1 MEWWLVLLLIF
12 GFLIGVMVTGLP
24 VAFCFILLNF
34 IGVYIYWGGDIGLS
48 QLILSIYSS
57 LGKFTLLPVPMFVL
71 MGEVMFHSGMG
82 LSMIDV
88 LDKWLGRLPGRLGLL
103 AVGSATMFS
112 TMSGSTM
119 ATTAMLGALL
129 TPEMEKR
136 GYKKPMSIGPVMGSG
151 GLAMLIP
158 PSGLAVLL
166 AAVAEIS
173 VGRLLMAG
181 VIPGLVIAFFYA
193 SYVIVRCMLQPS
205 IAPAYEVRHIPLT
218 EKVTATVK
226 HVLPLGFIV
235 FVVLGF
241 IFMGIATPTEAAAL
255 GALSCLILA
264 AFYRRL
270 NWELVKKSVTGTVQ
284 VTVMTFMILSGAVA
298 FSQILAFS
306 GATKGLLEF
315 VVVLPL
321 APMVLFIA
329 MQGILLVL
337 GMFMSAVAIMM
348 ISIPIYMPIVE
359 ALGFDQIWFGLIMLI
374 NMEMAMT
381 TPPFGMLLF
390 VMKGVAPKGTTM
402 GDIYRAGIPFLLC
415 DLVTMLVV
423 IAFPMVALWLPNL
436 MR

>member
-415 DLVTMLVV
+415 DLATMLVV
-423 IAFPMVALWLPNL
+423 IAVPAVALWLPGL